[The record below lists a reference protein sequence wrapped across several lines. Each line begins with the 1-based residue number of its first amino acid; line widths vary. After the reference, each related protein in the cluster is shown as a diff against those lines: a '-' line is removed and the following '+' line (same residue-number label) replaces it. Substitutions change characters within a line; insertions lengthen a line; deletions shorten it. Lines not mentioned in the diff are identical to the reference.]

1 MIKRIEHWALNRVY
15 PTFDDRESMTA
26 IELIGKCTTKINEI
40 VNTVNEFIDEV
51 NKEIDDFVITSTN
64 DYNTFKVAME
74 QKFQDFIDII
84 DLKCKSQ
91 DKHIEDA
98 LVEIKTEAMDYVT
111 NVLPSLFNALL
122 EEIRNDISSIENR
135 VGVLERT
142 EYSLQYDADGEGV
155 ILIKTVS
162 EVNE

>member
-15 PTFDDRESMTA
+15 PTFDDRESLTA
-26 IELIGKCTTKINEI
+26 IELIGKNTTKMNEL
-40 VNTVNEFIDEV
+40 VDTVNAFIDEV

-74 QKFQDFIDII
+74 QKFQDFIDVI

-91 DKHIEDA
+91 DEH
-98 LVEIKTEAMDYVT
+98 
-111 NVLPSLFNALL
+111 L
-122 EEIRNDISSIENR
+122 EEELVVIKEEAKEYIRSYIGDYEDRIA
-135 VGVLERT
+135 VLENT
-142 EYSLQYDADGEGV
+142 EYTIEYNADGEGIRLV
-155 ILIKTVS
+155 KTVS